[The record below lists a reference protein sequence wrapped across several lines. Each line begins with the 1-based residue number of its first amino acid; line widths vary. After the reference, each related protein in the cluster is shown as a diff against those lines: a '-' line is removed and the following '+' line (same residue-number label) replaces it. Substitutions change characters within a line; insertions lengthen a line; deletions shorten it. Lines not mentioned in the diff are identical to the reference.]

1 MPEQKQDW
9 GKTMGGGVMAVLGV
23 MMMLVAMSTIAQ
35 AAPATT
41 QYVDPIDGTT
51 WPTYQDLY
59 NHFVSAHPTVPIS
72 ILWS

>member
-1 MPEQKQDW
+1 MAEQKQNW
-9 GKTMGGGVMAVLGV
+9 GNTMGSGIMMVFA
-23 MMMLVAMSTIAQ
+23 MMLLLVFMGTIAS
-35 AAPATT
+35 ATPAN